1 MKNKLKINE
10 ILKLLGPF
18 IIAIGVTLIVNFIL
32 KSSVTNVSPTV
43 LIFGILILLIGIT
56 INIKSNKKE
65 N

>member
-1 MKNKLKINE
+1 MKNKLKTNKK
-10 ILKLLGPF
+10 LKLLGPF
-18 IIAIGVTLIVNFIL
+18 IIAIGITLILNFIL
-32 KSSVTNVSPTV
+32 KSSVTSVSPTV

>member
-1 MKNKLKINE
+1 MKNKLKTNKK
-10 ILKLLGPF
+10 LKLLGPF
-18 IIAIGVTLIVNFIL
+18 IIAIGVTLILNFIL
-32 KSSVTNVSPTV
+32 KSSVTSVSLTV

>member
-1 MKNKLKINE
+1 MKNKLKTNKK
-10 ILKLLGPF
+10 LKLLGPF
-18 IIAIGVTLIVNFIL
+18 IIAIGVTLILNFIL
-32 KSSVTNVSPTV
+32 KSSVTSVSPTV